1 MNIVTN
7 TTNAQ
12 LVNIAA
18 VSDEVMMA
26 SALSRVSVKPV
37 ILTTSYPGSFLYAK
51 TRRKDPGRGWSRGS
65 QILGAEL
72 KIHLGRGG
80 RGARV
85 SCLKM
90 LRLKLINLCVFAL
103 FLLHKYIEEIG
114 YAHHYN
120 DLE

>member
-1 MNIVTN
+1 M
-7 TTNAQ
+7 
-12 LVNIAA
+12 
-18 VSDEVMMA
+18 S
-26 SALSRVSVKPV
+26 S
-37 ILTTSYPGSFLYAK
+37 TSYPGSFLYAK
-51 TRRKDPGRGWSRGS
+51 TRRKDPDRGWSRGP

-72 KIHLGRGG
+72 KIHLKMGG

-90 LRLKLINLCVFAL
+90 LRLKLINLCVLAL